1 MLLRS
6 YAGIFAY
13 CDLWFLEIHSWN
25 MRLLIECD
33 IFLDVLTRSSSVPKK
48 LDVLLLHLCYLITV
62 TWFIE
67 GYDFV
72 DFSVLTGLYN
82 RQPSSRIFSSPST
95 GTPSLS
101 SHFLFFF
108 SWLWTTAG
116 YFLSLLFWGVLCE
129 CYALCSLWGLPYAPL
144 VVFSQ
149 YFIWVIA
156 GLSTLFPWWGWMAFH
171 SKDIPRCDYLG
182 CLRAGAVFITSC

>member
-33 IFLDVLTRSSSVPKK
+33 IFFDILTRSSSVPKK

-108 SWLWTTAG
+108 PGSGQQLVTSCLYSSGVFCVNVMHSAASG
-116 YFLSLLFWGVLCE
+116 DCLMPPLLYFHSTSSELLPVSV
-129 CYALCSLWGLPYAPL
+129 LCSLGGAEWHSILRTYH
-144 VVFSQ
+144 VVT
-149 YFIWVIA
+149 IWVVCVL
-156 GLSTLFPWWGWMAFH
+156 GLYS
-171 SKDIPRCDYLG
+171 
-182 CLRAGAVFITSC
+182 

>member
-108 SWLWTTAG
+108 FLAVDNSWLLPVFT
-116 YFLSLLFWGVLCE
+116 LLGCFVWMLCTLQPLGA
-129 CYALCSLWGLPYAPL
+129 ALCPPCCIFTVLHLSYCQ
-144 VVFSQ
+144 SQ
-149 YFIWVIA
+149 YFVPLV
-156 GLSTLFPWWGWMAFH
+156 GLNG
-171 SKDIPRCDYLG
+171 IP
-182 CLRAGAVFITSC
+182 F